1 MSNIIGNLNGLA
13 SSFETGL
20 DSFTQ
25 RTDSLKDKM
34 AQLSN
39 MSSEDQNSA
48 LIELQFEM
56 GQYNALVELTSNIG
70 KSITDTAKSL
80 AQKV

>member
-1 MSNIIGNLNGLA
+1 MVCTFFGHHDAPLFVESALNA
-13 SSFETGL
+13 
-20 DSFTQ
+20 
-25 RTDSLKDKM
+25 
-34 AQLSN
+34 
-39 MSSEDQNSA
+39 A